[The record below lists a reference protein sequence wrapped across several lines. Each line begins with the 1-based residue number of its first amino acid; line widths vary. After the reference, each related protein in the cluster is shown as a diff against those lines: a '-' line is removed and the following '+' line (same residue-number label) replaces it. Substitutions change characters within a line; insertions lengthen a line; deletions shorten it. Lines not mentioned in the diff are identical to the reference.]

1 MSKPKQSTI
10 TYPTVRIVSEDEGS
24 NDLIVH
30 ADKLVPLEDAFQ
42 LNEEDPDMRNF
53 ILNERAPEESK
64 FKKKGLYLGN
74 YSNGVDYIVVREEDD
89 SLTLLPVYRK

>member
-24 NDLIVH
+24 NDLVIH
-30 ADKLVPLEDAFQ
+30 EDNLVPLEDAFQ